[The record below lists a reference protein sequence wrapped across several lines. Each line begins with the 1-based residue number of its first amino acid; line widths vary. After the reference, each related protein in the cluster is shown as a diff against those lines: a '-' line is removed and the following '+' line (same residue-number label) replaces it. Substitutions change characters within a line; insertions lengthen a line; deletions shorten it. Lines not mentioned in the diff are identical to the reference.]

1 MTEDEI
7 NKLDRAKEAI
17 LFVLYMNHPN
27 TMKKKDVEAKILED
41 GLLKMSDKEFEQY
54 KKNFEITKVN

>member
-1 MTEDEI
+1 MTKEEI

-27 TMKKKDVEAKILED
+27 TMKKKDVEAKISTD
-41 GLLKMSDKEFEQY
+41 GLLKMSDKEFEEY
-54 KKNFEITKVN
+54 KRNFELTKMN

>member
-1 MTEDEI
+1 MTEKEI

-27 TMKKKDVEAKILED
+27 PMKKEDIEAKILVD
-41 GLLKMSDKEFEQY
+41 GLLKMSDKEFELY
-54 KKNFEITKVN
+54 KRKFELTKLN

>member
-1 MTEDEI
+1 MTDEEI

-27 TMKKKDVEAKILED
+27 TMKKRDVEAKILAD
-41 GLLKMSDKEFEQY
+41 GLLKMSDKEFDEY
-54 KKNFEITKVN
+54 KRKFELTKLN

>member
-1 MTEDEI
+1 MTKEEI

-27 TMKKKDVEAKILED
+27 SMKKKDVEAKILAD
-41 GLLKMSDKEFEQY
+41 GLLKMSDKEFEEY
-54 KKNFEITKVN
+54 KRNFKLRK